1 MSNFKF
7 INQKDIIL
15 NLFDGGKT
23 YSEISK
29 IVSDNSENSKQNIRR
44 LILHFRPNSKS
55 NNKHV
60 IKDKSEQ
67 IDALFKQGFKPKQI
81 ADKLCLNPVSV
92 DSFIRKE
99 YPNIKFNPIVEN
111 INYFDKINSA
121 EKAYILGFICA
132 DGSLVSNKNGSVSLT
147 ITLKYEDKDVL
158 EFMKSELNSNHKLL
172 EIKRKS
178 SFDENKY
185 IHHIR
190 LSLSHKKL
198 VSDLMKYGITQRKSL
213 TMGNII
219 NNIPYDFR
227 NSFIVGYFDGDG
239 SVTISNKNHKRG
251 KVYYRKTNIVSIR
264 GTFDFLYGICE
275 HLNISKSL
283 VKQYDSI
290 PSLTFTSKK
299 DIGRFI
305 QCYRD
310 LKFYF
315 KRKYNKFLFD
325 KYRQGQTISSE

>member
-1 MSNFKF
+1 MPNFKF

-15 NLFDGGKT
+15 NLFEEGKT

-29 IVSDNSENSKQNIRR
+29 IISDDSENSKQNIRR
-44 LILHFRPNSKS
+44 LILHFRPNSKP

-67 IDALFKQGFKPKQI
+67 IDTLFKQGFKPKQI
-81 ADKLCLNPVSV
+81 ANKLCLNPVSV
-92 DSFIRKE
+92 DSFMRKE

-111 INYFDKINSA
+111 IDYFDKIDST

-158 EFMKSELNSNHKLL
+158 EFIKSELNSNHKLL

-190 LSLSHKKL
+190 LSLSNKKL
-198 VSDLMKYGITQRKSL
+198 ISDLTKYGITQRKSL

-227 NSFIVGYFDGDG
+227 DSFIVGYFDGDG
-239 SVTISNKNHKRG
+239 SVSIIDRNIKNG
-251 KVYYRKTNIVSIR
+251 KIYYRKSNRVFIR
-264 GTFDFLYGICE
+264 GTFDFLYGICG
-275 HLNISKSL
+275 HLNISKEL

-290 PSLTFTSKK
+290 PSIAITSKK
-299 DIGRFI
+299 DISRFI
-305 QCYRD
+305 ECYKG

-315 KRKYNKFLFD
+315 KRKYDKFLFD